1 MNNDN
6 IKFDDWITRY
16 PKALEKRRK
25 DYIICEIPLISMC
38 LFSTIFMFFEFAFV
52 VVLILFIIVTVVVYL
67 EWLKV
72 KNNHLVI
79 RTNQIEITNRFS
91 KKVIYNIDYN
101 NLKIKLER
109 SCKRG
114 GGILLSFYDSN
125 FNYITR
131 YEDMLNYPTPYG
143 EKRNCWEETIKTL
156 GLEIIDNSEIIKN

>member
-1 MNNDN
+1 MN
-6 IKFDDWITRY
+6 
-16 PKALEKRRK
+16 LEAGREHFRNSVFRR
-25 DYIICEIPLISMC
+25 C
-38 LFSTIFMFFEFAFV
+38 LSHASRNSNSQSQIFEFAFV
-52 VVLILFIIVTVVVYL
+52 IVLILLIIVTVVVYL

-101 NLKIKLER
+101 NLKIKLEY
-109 SCKRG
+109 SYKRG
-114 GGILLSFYDSN
+114 GGIFLSFYDSN